1 MRAAVLLAIAAA
13 HDAVAIDAATRLG
26 YVVGYRQAHY
36 AEGRSWCAVA
46 RALIDRSGA
55 RDERPVR
62 VEITESSIALGEGK
76 PGDAL
81 PPLDAAVARL
91 EHLPLSTELAA
102 VLNNRAAA
110 HSLLGQRDRVA
121 ADFERALAVY
131 REVLGPEHPDI
142 ALLLSNVGNIRLL
155 QGDLDGAEAAQK
167 EALAL
172 KERLVSPDHPD
183 VATVLTNL
191 GSVYQRRGDADRAL
205 ALFQRALAIRERALS
220 PDHPSTA
227 NALGNVGEILN
238 EMGQPAEG
246 RDFLLRA
253 LAIREKAE
261 GAEHP
266 MVAALLSRVGRAE
279 IDLGRPKDG
288 RIRLERALTIYA
300 RNKGTPEE
308 LRYTDFH
315 LARARC
321 ATARNAKDRAAARAL
336 AEAALASVDRT
347 ENAKDAHEIEAW
359 LASTRD

>member
-1 MRAAVLLAIAAA
+1 MADLRAEGLLSRTDRCSEADALLARAEELAYQPLVAEVHWARGSCRETAGDYEDAATAMRAAVLLAIAAA

-142 ALLLSNVGNIRLL
+142 ALLLSNVIRFERKKTCGKALNSERIKVI
-155 QGDLDGAEAAQK
+155 EATSIAI
-167 EALAL
+167 
-172 KERLVSPDHPD
+172 
-183 VATVLTNL
+183 
-191 GSVYQRRGDADRAL
+191 SVP
-205 ALFQRALAIRERALS
+205 LAIA
-220 PDHPSTA
+220 
-227 NALGNVGEILN
+227 ILKS
-238 EMGQPAEG
+238 A
-246 RDFLLRA
+246 
-253 LAIREKAE
+253 
-261 GAEHP
+261 
-266 MVAALLSRVGRAE
+266 
-279 IDLGRPKDG
+279 
-288 RIRLERALTIYA
+288 
-300 RNKGTPEE
+300 
-308 LRYTDFH
+308 
-315 LARARC
+315 
-321 ATARNAKDRAAARAL
+321 
-336 AEAALASVDRT
+336 
-347 ENAKDAHEIEAW
+347 
-359 LASTRD
+359 